1 MGIVTKGLGGKQLI
15 IKGLADELAQ
25 YFADEGI
32 TQSATADNRT
42 TLGVV
47 NESTRTTLGIED
59 EIILALQEEIKRSR
73 RNRKIRERIRREAI
87 MRDDEEIMQI
97 VAALMGEINGVL
109 V

>member
-1 MGIVTKGLGGKQLI
+1 MS
-15 IKGLADELAQ
+15 E
-25 YFADEGI
+25 
-32 TQSATADNRT
+32 NRT
-42 TLGVV
+42 NHGIITD
-47 NESTRTTLGIED
+47 STRTTLGIEE

-73 RNRKIRERIRREAI
+73 RHRKIREQIREQRRREAI